1 MNNRVGLEMLIA
13 RYRELASRTADEP
26 LLRQIKQQIADLEQQ
41 LGEIDDS
48 EKPGNRPG
56 DR

>member
-1 MNNRVGLEMLIA
+1 VNDRVGLELLIA
-13 RYRELASRTADEP
+13 RYRELASRTADEA
-26 LLRQIKQQIADLEQQ
+26 LLRQIKQQIAYLEHK
-41 LGEIDDS
+41 LSEIDDS